1 MKPVKTRPEYL
12 IVNVRILILIYSLLC
27 VLTVLFARN
36 FFIDTLQNG
45 EVPDRLTLIV
55 FFTIPAVLMI
65 VLGISVFQLITDFL
79 HRRPGSKFNARLL
92 VYFAV
97 IVIFT
102 IAPITL
108 MTSTALNQ
116 IVRFWHSVDSNTAI
130 RAANSFVAENY
141 SLHLERFENI
151 LRNNDFSNIAEQ
163 GRLPQNIASVQVFRL
178 TDGNWTGRSFT
189 GDENFSLQSPPSV
202 ENGFATRVLPRD
214 QGAIR
219 YVQRASR
226 NTLRVI
232 SYNLGSEF
240 DYGKAALDNQA
251 ERFETVNQLRSNMR
265 TLLIYYYAV
274 FFLPTL
280 LMTAIIAISFTRR
293 ISRPIVELTEATQ
306 IVAEGDFSIQILSRR
321 NDELGILVHSFNS
334 MVQDL
339 EKSRDALVRS
349 EKISIWQNMAQQ
361 LAHEIKNPLTPIKL
375 SAERVLRRWQN
386 APEKIGEIIESSM
399 MAIIQETE
407 GLSTLLNEFRTLSK
421 PMEPSNSFTDLR
433 VSLEEVVNSYSS
445 SYSKVKFNIDH
456 VQNNIQLKIDK
467 HRLSQILANLIIN
480 AIDAMNGTGL
490 IELRTDLVKKREVY
504 YCRISVKDSGKG
516 IRAQERHLVFTPY
529 FTTKES
535 GTGLGLPI
543 IERIVTDHGGAI
555 WFDSAEGIGSTFYI
569 DLPVEKEMEVL

>member
-1 MKPVKTRPEYL
+1 LRKNEALLKPIKTRPEYL

-45 EVPDRLTLIV
+45 EVPDRLNLIV

-65 VLGISVFQLITDFL
+65 VLGISIFQLFTDFL

-92 VYFAV
+92 IYFAV
-97 IVIFT
+97 IVVFT

-116 IVRFWHSVDSNTAI
+116 IVRFWHSIDSNTAI

-151 LRNNDFSNIAEQ
+151 LRNNDFSNTTEQ
-163 GRLPQNIASVQVFRL
+163 SRLPQNIASVQVFRL
-178 TDGNWTGRSFT
+178 TDGNWTERAFT
-189 GDENFSLQSPPSV
+189 GDENFSLPSPPSV
-202 ENGFATRVLPRD
+202 DNGFVTRVLPRD
-214 QGAIR
+214 QGTIR

-240 DYGKAALDNQA
+240 DQGKAALENQA
-251 ERFETVNQLRSNMR
+251 DRFETVNQLRSNMR

-306 IVAEGDFSIQILSRR
+306 TVAEGDFSVQILSRR
-321 NDELGILVHSFNS
+321 SDELGILVHSFNS

-339 EKSRDALVRS
+339 EKSRAALVRS
-349 EKISIWQNMAQQ
+349 EKISIW
-361 LAHEIKNPLTPIKL
+361 
-375 SAERVLRRWQN
+375 R
-386 APEKIGEIIESSM
+386 
-399 MAIIQETE
+399 
-407 GLSTLLNEFRTLSK
+407 
-421 PMEPSNSFTDLR
+421 
-433 VSLEEVVNSYSS
+433 
-445 SYSKVKFNIDH
+445 
-456 VQNNIQLKIDK
+456 NNWLM
-467 HRLSQILANLIIN
+467 R
-480 AIDAMNGTGL
+480 
-490 IELRTDLVKKREVY
+490 
-504 YCRISVKDSGKG
+504 
-516 IRAQERHLVFTPY
+516 
-529 FTTKES
+529 
-535 GTGLGLPI
+535 
-543 IERIVTDHGGAI
+543 
-555 WFDSAEGIGSTFYI
+555 
-569 DLPVEKEMEVL
+569 